1 MYKITKKDTRT
12 TSMTSFY
19 VFIVNFKYVS
29 NLFPVF
35 LVLTLNMYLLPSG
48 KHKVEQIFFGS

>member
-29 NLFPVF
+29 NLLPVF
-35 LVLTLNMYLLPSG
+35 LVLTLNMYLLTSG